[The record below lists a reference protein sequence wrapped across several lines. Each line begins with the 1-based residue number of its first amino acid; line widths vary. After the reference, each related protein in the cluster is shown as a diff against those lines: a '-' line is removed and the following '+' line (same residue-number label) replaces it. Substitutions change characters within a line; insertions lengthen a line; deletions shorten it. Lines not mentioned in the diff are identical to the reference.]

1 MKKYFALAF
10 LTASLLSCGPATQI
24 EQSWKDPAG
33 TTTLDQYSKILV
45 VVFAK
50 DETSRRKAEEQFVA
64 LMKGKG
70 VASYTLKV
78 LADKGGDSN
87 AVATALIAEGF
98 DCATVTRL
106 VDKEKETSY
115 VPGTTYYGGYGGF
128 RGGYG
133 YGYGGYGSPGYYVE
147 DKVYTIETNVY
158 DLKKDKLIWSC
169 VTKTTNPGKMDK
181 ELNIYADVLAK
192 QMRADGFLK

>member
-10 LTASLLSCGPATQI
+10 FAVSLLSCGPSTQI
-24 EQSWKDPAG
+24 EQSWKDPAT

-50 DETSRRKAEEQFVA
+50 DETTRRKAEEQFVA
-64 LMKGKG
+64 LMRGKG
-70 VASYTLKV
+70 VASYSYKV
-78 LADKGGDSN
+78 MVDKGGDAA
-87 AVATALIAEGF
+87 AVTSAVIADGF

-115 VPGTTYYGGYGGF
+115 VPGTTTGYYGGF
-128 RGGYG
+128 RGYYG
-133 YGYGGYGSPGYYVE
+133 YGYGGYSSPGYYVE

-158 DLKKDKLIWSC
+158 DLKKDKLVWSA

-181 ELNIYADVLAK
+181 EFNIYADVLAG
-192 QMRADGFLK
+192 QMRKDGFLK